1 LTHKIC
7 ANMEILDPETDLLK
21 EIMWDW
27 WSSSYIAVNLK
38 QKFVQQFDLF

>member
-1 LTHKIC
+1 MNHEGLTHKIC

-27 WSSSYIAVNLK
+27 
-38 QKFVQQFDLF
+38 